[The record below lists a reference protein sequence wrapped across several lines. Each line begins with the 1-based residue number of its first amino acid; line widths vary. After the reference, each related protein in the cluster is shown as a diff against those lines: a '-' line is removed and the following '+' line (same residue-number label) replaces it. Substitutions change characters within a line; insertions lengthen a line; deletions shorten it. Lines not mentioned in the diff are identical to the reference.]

1 MKVHSPRGLETE
13 FSHPVAATL
22 WVHSR
27 SSEAELSV
35 PGKEAAV
42 SLRRVRVN
50 SWWSDP
56 SAFCNLLKPTVK
68 LNVKWITSFEPT
80 NVNRSVLC
88 EPNVMRN
95 TRCEPTV
102 KWKISCE
109 LFCEVNCQLWT
120 LSAVTCNLWPYCEAN
135 FKFWIHCEGN
145 CKLWTRLATR
155 TRCEIPTER
164 CSS

>member
-1 MKVHSPRGLETE
+1 MKVHSPPGLETE

-27 SSEAELSV
+27 SSEAKLSV
-35 PGKEAAV
+35 PRKAAAV

-50 SWWSDP
+50 SSWSDP
-56 SAFCNLLKPTVK
+56 SASGKPTVE
-68 LNVKWITSFEPT
+68 LNVKAITSFEPT

-120 LSAVTCNLWPYCEAN
+120 LSAVTCNLWTYCESI
-135 FKFWIHCEGN
+135 FKFWIHCEEK

-155 TRCEIPTER
+155 TRCEIPTEK